1 MPVLRVRICRRASCF
16 ANSQLIGAKSGL
28 LAVPAQRDPAA
39 NEPFFKAAAVDFRLF
54 FLQSP
59 FYSPIIPQLHAQLP
73 LWHLKRGPVSPLEI
87 RFGPTLVSGVSVHC
101 RSPRKATNDFRFQGV
116 IRNERAFVPCV
127 SLCMLVPCESVY
139 RK

>member
-1 MPVLRVRICRRASCF
+1 MFSLCSRASLARICRRASCF

-54 FLQSP
+54 LLQSP

-73 LWHLKRGPVSPLEI
+73 LWHLKRGPVSPEKSGL
-87 RFGPTLVSGVSVHC
+87 GPLLSV
-101 RSPRKATNDFRFQGV
+101 A
-116 IRNERAFVPCV
+116 
-127 SLCMLVPCESVY
+127 SLCIADPPEKPLMILDFKV
-139 RK
+139 